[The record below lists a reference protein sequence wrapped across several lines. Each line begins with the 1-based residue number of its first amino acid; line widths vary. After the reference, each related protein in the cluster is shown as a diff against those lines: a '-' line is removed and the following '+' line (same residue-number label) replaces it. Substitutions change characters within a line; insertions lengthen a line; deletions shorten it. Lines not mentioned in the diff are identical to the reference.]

1 MATFFRNKA
10 VKEIGK
16 VKVPIYSA
24 GPSTTATVVGLSLA
38 NLTESVV
45 STSVLIADD
54 TSIEA
59 FYLKD
64 VLLRLD
70 KLLFRLEMSKV
81 LQVGT
86 VRTIILLIG
95 KQSAR
100 I

>member
-64 VLLRLD
+64 VLLPPNST
-70 KLLFRLEMSKV
+70 MKV
-81 LQVGT
+81 LNGGEK
-86 VRTIILLIG
+86 RSNWLDL
-95 KQSAR
+95 S
-100 I
+100 